1 MREREI
7 WGLFDGGA
15 KSKPIVARENGTLR
29 RQASEALGDDQG
41 ALSAMDK
48 FDEQHSL
55 CRSRVWSRVLTV
67 CVAFAAVASATTMSL
82 ADEDGVSF
90 WIPGFFGSLAAAP
103 QQPGWSLTS
112 ILYNTNVS
120 ASGNAAVAREITIG
134 RFNPAINISVNA
146 NVHADATIGF
156 VAPSYT
162 FATPFLGGQAT
173 AILLFGYGNNDTSL
187 NASATATTD
196 IPPLSITRSVALQQD
211 TTGFTDLI
219 PIFTDRWNA
228 GVNNYMAYITG
239 DIPVGLYSS
248 SNLANIGIGHGA
260 IDGGVGYTY
269 FDEKTGH
276 EFSAVAG
283 LTGNF
288 ENQST
293 GYTNGIDFHLDWGA
307 SQFLSKQVMVGLVGY
322 VYDQLT
328 PDNGCAPVLCPFES
342 RVIGVGPQIGYIFP
356 VAGMQGY
363 INLKAYGEFD
373 NANRPDGWNAW
384 LTFVLSPAPP
394 SSTSSAPPMLTKT
407 PHG

>member
-1 MREREI
+1 MHKHLAMRTACAALLVV
-7 WGLFDGGA
+7 GLIAIQDA
-15 KSKPIVARENGTLR
+15 IRNSAR
-29 RQASEALGDDQG
+29 
-41 ALSAMDK
+41 
-48 FDEQHSL
+48 
-55 CRSRVWSRVLTV
+55 
-67 CVAFAAVASATTMSL
+67 

-134 RFNPAINISVNA
+134 RFNPTINISVDA
-146 NVHADATIGF
+146 HVHANATIGF

-162 FATPFLGGQAT
+162 FATPFLGGQAS

-187 NASATATTD
+187 NASATASTD
-196 IPPLSITRSVALQQD
+196 LLPFSITRSVSLSQD

-228 GVNNYMAYITG
+228 GVNNYMVYITG

-288 ENQST
+288 KNHST
-293 GYTNGIDFHLDWGA
+293 NYTNGIDFHLDWGA
-307 SQFLSKQVMVGLVGY
+307 SQFLTKQLQVGLVGY
-322 VYDQLT
+322 VYEQLT
-328 PDNGCAPVLCPFES
+328 GDDGCAPVLCPFKS

-363 INLKAYGEFD
+363 VNLKGYGEFD
-373 NANRPDGWNAW
+373 AANRPDGWNVW

-394 SSTSSAPPMLTKT
+394 AAQSSPPPILTKT
-407 PHG
+407 PRG